1 MVISAILY
9 LKNILKAS
17 LRVLGPGNMNTFENS
32 LRTIFIQIQSKAN
45 FFKILR
51 RELGR
56 KERDGGDFLGGLVVK
71 TLPSNAGGVGLIPGS
86 RAKIPHASW
95 LKNQNIKSR
104 SNIVINSIKTLKIV
118 HIGKFFQKKREVEN
132 T

>member
-1 MVISAILY
+1 M
-9 LKNILKAS
+9 
-17 LRVLGPGNMNTFENS
+17 
-32 LRTIFIQIQSKAN
+32 
-45 FFKILR
+45 R

-56 KERDGGDFLGGLVVK
+56 KERNGGDFLGGLVVK
-71 TLPSNAGGVGLIPGS
+71 TLPSNAGGVGLIPGKG
-86 RAKIPHASW
+86 AKIPHASW

-118 HIGKFFQKKREVEN
+118 HIGKIFQKKREVEK